1 MSPPT
6 PSRPLAWL
14 QPGDPFPPVANA
26 WTDADPAPGLLAAGG
41 ALDVPTLLLAYRQ
54 GIFPWFSDGQPP
66 LWWSTAPRMVLNVN
80 EFKLHLSLKKML
92 RTLLKTGRL
101 EIRIDHDFR
110 STVQACATVAR
121 TDQEGTW
128 IVDDMQRAY
137 GQLHDAGHAH
147 SIEAWVD
154 GHRCG
159 GLYAVSL
166 GRMVFGESMFSHASN
181 GSKLALCALVALC
194 KVQHMPL
201 IDCQQQTPHL
211 ASLGARPWPRHAF
224 TEALEGLTQHPSPH
238 WGFDPLYWNSILS
251 PPPDACDAPQRP
263 AL

>member
-1 MSPPT
+1 
-6 PSRPLAWL
+6 
-14 QPGDPFPPVANA
+14 VANA

-41 ALDVPTLLLAYRQ
+41 VLDVPTLLRAYQQ

-66 LWWSTAPRMVLNVN
+66 LWWSTAPRMVLSVN

-128 IVDDMQRAY
+128 IVEDMQRAY

-181 GSKLALCALVALC
+181 GSKLALCGLVAFC
-194 KVQHMPL
+194 RNHGMPF

-211 ASLGARPWPRHAF
+211 ASLGARPWTREVFAQRLA
-224 TEALEGLTQHPSPH
+224 ALTPQTAVAWE
-238 WGFDPLYWNSILS
+238 FDPLYWNSLFTGTPNS
-251 PPPDACDAPQRP
+251 A
-263 AL
+263 